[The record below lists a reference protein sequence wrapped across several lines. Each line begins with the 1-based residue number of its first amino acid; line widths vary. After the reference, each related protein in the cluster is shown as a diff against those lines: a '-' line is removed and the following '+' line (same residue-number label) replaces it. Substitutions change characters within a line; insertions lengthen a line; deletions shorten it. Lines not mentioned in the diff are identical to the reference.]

1 MERENN
7 RMTFK
12 FPQNNEDQPI
22 SKEPDHNQVETNEV
36 EEDQQKDVQEK
47 REVYDEKT
55 EVDSEQTNETDVL
68 NKEEDVEEEQKVEHN
83 ETINV
88 QEKRKEWEQREGSQ
102 YEPVSMKKAPGLP
115 FHKKRKFNFPKKR
128 NKMPIPFQHIK
139 MTGLIVL
146 ALAIGSLFGLP
157 LLQVVT
163 TSSPTDSAE
172 QWMLSNEEESAPVQA
187 TEQSENDQDVQL
199 SVDVVQA
206 GAFST
211 VEAGQSSQ
219 QQLESEGYTSV
230 LHAPASSDHV
240 FLYVAVAASGQAADE
255 YLPAFEADGLDV
267 FVKSLDLTSTN
278 ADEEQRQATEE
289 VKQIIEQALTSSEIN
304 SSITEQSQS
313 VLQSSEEGSA
323 LYESLADAIENAEQD
338 DAWVQAVVNFD
349 GWLSSL

>member
-1 MERENN
+1 
-7 RMTFK
+7 MT
-12 FPQNNEDQPI
+12 
-22 SKEPDHNQVETNEV
+22 
-36 EEDQQKDVQEK
+36 
-47 REVYDEKT
+47 
-55 EVDSEQTNETDVL
+55 
-68 NKEEDVEEEQKVEHN
+68 
-83 ETINV
+83 
-88 QEKRKEWEQREGSQ
+88 
-102 YEPVSMKKAPGLP
+102 
-115 FHKKRKFNFPKKR
+115 
-128 NKMPIPFQHIK
+128 IPFQHIK

-187 TEQSENDQDVQL
+187 TEQSVSDQDVQL

-211 VEAGQSSQ
+211 AEAGQSSQ
-219 QQLESEGYTSV
+219 QQLESEGYSSV
-230 LHAPASSDHV
+230 LHAPASSEHV

-267 FVKSLDLTSTN
+267 FVKSLDLQSTN
-278 ADEEQRQATEE
+278 AEEEQQQAAEE

-304 SSITEQSQS
+304 SSMTEQSQS
-313 VLQSSEEGSA
+313 VLQSSEEGTA
-323 LYESLADAIENAEQD
+323 LYESLSGALENAEQE
-338 DAWVQAVVNFD
+338 DAWMQTVVNFD